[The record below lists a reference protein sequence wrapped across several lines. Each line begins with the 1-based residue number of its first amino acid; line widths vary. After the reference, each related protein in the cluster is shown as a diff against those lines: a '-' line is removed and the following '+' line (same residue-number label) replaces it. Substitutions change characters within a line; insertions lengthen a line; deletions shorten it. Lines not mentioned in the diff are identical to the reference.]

1 MALPKMNVPKYSTK
15 VPSTGEEIQF
25 RPYLVKEEKILMIAL
40 ESEDGT
46 QINNAVKDIIS
57 ACTFEKV
64 DSNKLTLFDVEYLF
78 TKLRSKSV
86 GETSTVMLPC
96 EKCEEK
102 NEVVLDLEKLNLA
115 DQPDNRI
122 DLGSGTGLI
131 MKYPSMTE
139 YLDVA
144 ENKDLD
150 MIDKIFAV
158 IAKCIDQIYSGDD
171 VFDAADQTQQELIDF
186 VGELSS
192 DQFKKVQAYLDAMP
206 SVSVDAKFKCNNC
219 GHDNEIELKGLANFF
234 S

>member
-1 MALPKMNVPKYSTK
+1 MALPKINVPKYNTK

-40 ESEDGT
+40 ESENGT

-64 DSNKLTLFDVEYLF
+64 DSNALTLFDVEYLF

-86 GETSTVMLPC
+86 GETSTVLLPC
-96 EKCEEK
+96 SKCEEK
-102 NEVVLDLEKLNLA
+102 NEVVLDLEKINLG

-206 SVSVDAKFKCNNC
+206 SVTVDAKFKCKEC
-219 GHDNEIELKGLANFF
+219 GHDNEVELKGLANFF

>member
-1 MALPKMNVPKYSTK
+1 MALPKINVPKYTTK
-15 VPSTGEEIQF
+15 VPSTGQEIQF

-40 ESEDGT
+40 ESEDGK

-57 ACTFEKV
+57 ACTFEAV
-64 DSNKLTLFDVEYLF
+64 DSNKLTLFDVEFLF

-102 NEVVLDLEKLNLA
+102 NEVMLDLENLNLP

-144 ENKDLD
+144 ENKDLSAV
-150 MIDKIFAV
+150 DKIFAV
-158 IAKCIDQIYSGDD
+158 ITKCIDQIYSGDD
-171 VFDAADQTQQELIDF
+171 TFDAADQTQQELIDF

-192 DQFKKVQAYLDAMP
+192 DQFKKVQGYLDAMP
-206 SVSVDAKFKCNNC
+206 SVTVDAKFKCTDC
-219 GHDNEIELKGLANFF
+219 GHDNNIELRGLANFF

>member
-57 ACTFEKV
+57 ACTFDKV
-64 DSNKLTLFDVEYLF
+64 DSSKLTLFDVEYLF

-206 SVSVDAKFKCNNC
+206 SVSVDAKFKCKDC